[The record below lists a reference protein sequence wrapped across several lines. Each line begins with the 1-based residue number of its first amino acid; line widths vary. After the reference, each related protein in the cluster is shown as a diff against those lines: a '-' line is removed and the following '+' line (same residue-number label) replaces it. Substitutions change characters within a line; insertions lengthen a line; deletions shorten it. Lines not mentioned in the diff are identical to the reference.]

1 MKASEVPGVT
11 EQDIKDLQ
19 RLVGAPGGPDGDFG
33 PKSLRATIAWA
44 RDKLFLA
51 PAPVQLFSGKRAKV
65 VEIAQAELGERK
77 PQKYY
82 EDCAPMYVGTR
93 PNDKSWCGV
102 FALWCLRQAGLTD
115 KMWVDGKGFA
125 SGYLPI
131 TNNPE
136 PGDLAYFAKNQHYA
150 IVKGVTNGRVYLI
163 NGNAM
168 LAPKEGVVANDRAF
182 SEVTFFFSIR
192 NLV

>member
-1 MKASEVPGVT
+1 MKAAEIKGVT
-11 EQDIKDLQ
+11 EQEIKDAQ
-19 RLVGAPGGPDGDFG
+19 RVFGTNPDGDFG
-33 PKSLRATIAWA
+33 PGSVRAAIHWL
-44 RDKLFLA
+44 RDKLYLA
-51 PAPVQLFSGKRAKV
+51 PTPVQQYSGKRAKV
-65 VEIAQAELGERK
+65 VEVAQSQLGERD
-77 PQKYY
+77 PHKYY
-82 EDCAPMYVGTR
+82 EDCAPMYMGTK

-102 FALWCLRQAGLTD
+102 FALWCLRQVGLTD

-131 TNNPE
+131 TNSPE
-136 PGDLAYFAKNQHYA
+136 PGDIAYFARNSHYA

-182 SEVTFFFSIR
+182 TEVTVFYSIR